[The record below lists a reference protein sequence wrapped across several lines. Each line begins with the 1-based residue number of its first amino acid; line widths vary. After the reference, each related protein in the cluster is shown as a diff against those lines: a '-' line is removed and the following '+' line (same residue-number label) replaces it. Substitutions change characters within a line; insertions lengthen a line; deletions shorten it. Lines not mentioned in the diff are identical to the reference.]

1 MPGIAESV
9 GNWCL
14 STKTVVLSSS
24 EVSLKEL
31 KMYICFFE
39 GESMGRRFDDPADM
53 GKAIADFLSKHP
65 AKTVRTE
72 KYV

>member
-1 MPGIAESV
+1 
-9 GNWCL
+9 
-14 STKTVVLSSS
+14 
-24 EVSLKEL
+24 
-31 KMYICFFE
+31 MYICFFE